1 MSAEVGSITRF
12 RKDLKR
18 LARKFRTL
26 PNEVDDLITSLEKTP
41 KQGKALG
48 AGLYKIRLASKSK
61 NVGKSGG
68 FRVVTYYVEQIG
80 DEETVY
86 LVTIYDK
93 SEEDTI
99 AKADLLTLVKQAFD
113 EELTEPEADN
123 D

>member
-61 NVGKSGG
+61 NVGKSGS

>member
-1 MSAEVGSITRF
+1 MSVKVGSIIRF

-26 PNEVDDLITSLEKTP
+26 PNEVDDLIASLEQTP
-41 KQGKALG
+41 KQGKDLG

-61 NVGKSGG
+61 NTGKSGG
-68 FRVVTYYVEQIG
+68 FRVVTYYIEQTG
-80 DEETVY
+80 SDETIY

-93 SEEDTI
+93 SEDDSI
-99 AKADLLTLVKQAFD
+99 AKADLLTILKQAFE
-113 EELTEPEADN
+113 EELNNSETDN